1 MRHIKITYSN
11 GDHTYTRINGSTEDI
26 ERYYLGKVFN
36 LGAVGD
42 NMQIALR
49 VEFLDNEEAK

>member
-1 MRHIKITYSN
+1 MRHIRVTYSN
-11 GDHTYTRINGSTEDI
+11 GQSIETEINGSTEDI

-36 LGAVGD
+36 LGVVED

-49 VEFLDNEEAK
+49 VEFLDGKDK

>member
-1 MRHIKITYSN
+1 MRHIRVTYSN
-11 GDHTYTRINGSTEDI
+11 GQSIETEINGSTEDI

-36 LGAVGD
+36 LGAVED

-49 VEFLDNEEAK
+49 VEFLDNKEK

>member
-1 MRHIKITYSN
+1 MRHIRVTYSN
-11 GDHTYTRINGSTEDI
+11 GDQVQTQINGSTEDI

-36 LGAVGD
+36 LGTVED

-49 VEFLDNEEAK
+49 VEFLDTEEAK